1 MRVLFTSTAGDGHVL
16 PLLPLAQ
23 AFAVRGDDVLVAAAA
38 SHSERIERL
47 GLRFAQAGPTM
58 GEMATELQEHR
69 AGLARPSAMHDRPAA
84 FTGRFALIEAPRR
97 LDDLRR
103 VVATARPDVL
113 IHESADLAAPI
124 AGVAARIP
132 TINHAFGLPI
142 PEPALRRAAEVMAP
156 FWRAA
161 GLEPDELAGAY
172 RGSYVGICPPSF
184 RAVLP
189 NRPSRLYALR
199 PAEAPAPRVRP
210 ERDRPLVYA
219 TLGTT
224 FNAAE
229 TFRTL
234 LDAFEAIDC
243 DVLMTIGRDREPADL
258 QPIPANVRVERYVP
272 QAEILPNCDAVVA
285 HAGSGSVLAALAH
298 GLPLVL
304 VPQGADQFANA
315 DACTAAGVAE
325 AIDPSELT
333 VERLREMLQ
342 RVIGD
347 AAYGAAARAVA
358 KEIAAMPSAAS
369 VADEIAAHR

>member
-1 MRVLFTSTAGDGHVL
+1 M
-16 PLLPLAQ
+16 LPLAQ
-23 AFAVRGDDVLVAAAA
+23 AFAARGDDVVVAAAA

-47 GLRFAQAGPTM
+47 GLRFEPTGPTM
-58 GEMATELQEHR
+58 REMAPELEKHR
-69 AGLARPSAMHDRPAA
+69 AGFARPAAMHDRRAA
-84 FTGRFALIEAPRR
+84 FTGRFAEIEAPRR
-97 LDDLRR
+97 IEGLHR

-124 AGVAARIP
+124 AGAAARIP

-142 PEPALRRAAEVMAP
+142 PEPALHRAGEAMAP

-184 RAVLP
+184 RAELP
-189 NRPSRLYALR
+189 RTPSRVYALR
-199 PAEAPAPRVRP
+199 PAEALSPPGPPRH
-210 ERDRPLVYA
+210 DRPLVYA

-224 FNAAE
+224 FNATQ

-234 LDAFEAIDC
+234 LDAFAAIDC
-243 DVLMTIGRDREPADL
+243 DVVMTIGRDGEPADL
-258 QPIPANVRVERYVP
+258 EPIPVNVQVERYIP

-333 VERLREMLQ
+333 VERLREALE
-342 RVIGD
+342 RVIGG
-347 AAYGAAARAVA
+347 AAYAAAARSVA
-358 KEIAAMPSAAS
+358 AEIAAMPSAAS
-369 VADEIAAHR
+369 VADAIAAHL